1 MRRAL
6 LLILAVATVLSLS
19 AAFAAPPREV
29 RVAAFNFYPTL
40 FQAPDKT
47 VKGAYVDLLD
57 EIARREGWTITYV
70 YGNWADGLARVQRG
84 EVDVVTNVAYTAERA
99 KFLDYGKTPLL
110 TVWAELYVPGGSSI
124 ENIRDVRNKRIGVMK
139 GDFNGANFKNLVDKF
154 EIPCRLVEYGN
165 FEELFKA
172 VAAGAVDGAVANNTF
187 GSAKQHDYGLHSSG
201 VIFNPFDIY
210 FAVAKGRN
218 QEVLATLDRY
228 LDTWRRT
235 EGSPYHRA
243 LERWSHGN
251 ASTIRVMPGWLKD
264 AFVAVAA
271 LLVLSVAFS
280 ALLRRQVRRKTAEI
294 VHYGEELHL
303 TARQLEDELAERQR
317 AEELLTEQ
325 AAVLRESESRFRTM
339 FDASSDAII
348 IHDAESG
355 AILDVNRTMC
365 EMYGYPHDEAL
376 ALTVGDISAGS
387 PPYSAA
393 EADAFLRRAA
403 AGEQPEFPW
412 HARAAD
418 GRLFWV
424 EVRMRRV
431 QLGNDRRV
439 LATVTDVTHR
449 KCLEEQLQQSLKM
462 ESIGRLAGGVAHDF
476 NNMLCVILGR
486 AELSKLRLSPEDP
499 LWEAFDQIL
508 KAAERSSQITRQLLA
523 FSRKQP
529 TAPKQV
535 NLNTLIAEYKKNLGR
550 LIGED
555 VRFTLRAGEGLWNVL
570 MDPVQV
576 DQILMN
582 LSVNARDAM
591 PQGGALSME
600 TANVT
605 IMGDYQEGCGL
616 GPGDYVRLTVS
627 DTGVGMDSETRDHIF
642 EPFFTTKEIGKGT
655 GLGLS
660 TVYGIVAQNGGVIQ
674 CESAPGAGTV
684 FTIYLPRLKGG
695 GGGDEPSVAGHGH
708 GSGIIL
714 LVEDEEM
721 LLKTTTGML
730 EEMGYTVLQATS
742 PQQAIALC
750 ERGTRVDLVLTDVVM
765 PGMNGEEMVTRIRRV
780 WPECPVL
787 FMSGYTRSFLER
799 EHRGEL
805 AGVNF
810 IPKPF
815 DIKQLNE
822 SVSALIG

>member
-1 MRRAL
+1 MRKVL
-6 LLILAVATVLSLS
+6 LLILAIATVLSVS
-19 AAFAAPPREV
+19 AAHAAPREV

-40 FQAPDKT
+40 FQAPDQT
-47 VKGAYVDLLD
+47 VKGAYVDLLN
-57 EIARREGWTITYV
+57 EIARREGWTVTYV
-70 YGNWADGLARVQRG
+70 YGNWADGLARVQSG

-99 KFLDYGKTPLL
+99 KFLDYGKTPVL
-110 TVWAELYVPGGSSI
+110 TVWAELYVPAGSSI
-124 ENIRDVRNKRIGVMK
+124 ENIRDVRNKRIGVEK
-139 GDFNGANFKNLVDKF
+139 GDFNGASFKNMVDKF
-154 EIPCRLVEYGN
+154 EIPCRLVEYGD
-165 FEELFKA
+165 FEDLFKA
-172 VAAGAVDGAVANNTF
+172 VAAGEVDGGVANNTF

-218 QEVLATLDRY
+218 REVLATLDHY
-228 LDTWRRT
+228 LDSWRRT
-235 EGSPYHRA
+235 EGSPYHQA
-243 LERWSHGN
+243 LERWSHGS
-251 ASTIRVMPGWLKD
+251 ASTIRVMPGWLRE

-271 LLVLSVAFS
+271 LLALSVAFA

-317 AEELLTEQ
+317 AEELLTDQ

-348 IHDAESG
+348 IHGADSG
-355 AILDVNRTMC
+355 AIVDVNRTMC
-365 EMYGYPHDEAL
+365 EMYGYSHDEVLTLTAGAL
-376 ALTVGDISAGS
+376 SAGTS
-387 PPYSAA
+387 PYSED
-393 EADAFLRRAA
+393 EAIAFIKRAA
-403 AGEQPEFPW
+403 LGEQPEFPW

-431 QLGNDRRV
+431 QLGNDRCV

-449 KCLEEQLQQSLKM
+449 KSLEEQLQQSLKM

-499 LWEAFDQIL
+499 LWGAFDQIV
-508 KAAERSSQITRQLLA
+508 KAAERSSQVTRQLLA

-529 TAPKQV
+529 IAPKPV
-535 NLNTLIAEYKKNLGR
+535 NLNALIVEHRKNLGR

-555 VRFTLRAGEGLWNVL
+555 IRFVLQAGEGLWNVL
-570 MDPVQV
+570 IDPVQI

-591 PQGGALSME
+591 PQGGTLAIE

-605 IMGDYQEGCGL
+605 IMGDRQEGGAP
-616 GPGDYVRLTVS
+616 GPGDYVRLTVA
-627 DTGVGMDSETRDHIF
+627 DTGVGMDSETRDRIF

-660 TVYGIVAQNGGVIQ
+660 TVYGIVAQNDGVIQ
-674 CESAPGAGTV
+674 CESTPGAGTV
-684 FTIYLPRLKGG
+684 FTVYLPRLKGESG
-695 GGGDEPSVAGHGH
+695 GEDASAAGQAH
-708 GSGIIL
+708 GSGTIL

-721 LLKTTTGML
+721 LLITTTGML
-730 EEMGYTVLQATS
+730 EEMGYTVLQAAS

-765 PGMNGEEMVTRIRRV
+765 PGMNGEEMVARIRRV

-799 EHRGEL
+799 EHRGEM

-810 IPKPF
+810 IAKPF
-815 DIKQLNE
+815 DIKQLNDA
-822 SVSALIG
+822 VSALIG